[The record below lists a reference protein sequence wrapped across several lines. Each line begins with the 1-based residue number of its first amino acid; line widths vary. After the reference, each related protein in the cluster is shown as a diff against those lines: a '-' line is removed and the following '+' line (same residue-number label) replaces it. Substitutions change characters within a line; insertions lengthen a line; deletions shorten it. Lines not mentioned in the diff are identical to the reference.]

1 MERILEPEVMDDAAH
16 ALAYARAD
24 FADVNRGFVARF
36 RTAFPDLAGSRV
48 VALGG
53 GPGDIATRLARVLP
67 ALAVTAV
74 DASVPM
80 LDLARAAMR
89 EAGLERTI
97 GLVGARLPA
106 LPFRSGSFD
115 AVIAN
120 SLLHHL
126 AEPTVFWR
134 EVQRLGRPRA
144 GVLVMDLCRPDSP
157 SHARERVEL
166 HAGGE
171 SPLLKQDFYN
181 SLRAAFTPAEVYV
194 SCRAA
199 ATCVAIRP
207 SLYCVS
213 WKSPIGRPNCFRST
227 AYVAVASRAACAT
240 PVARPPVWRRPA
252 ANPCIWR

>member
-24 FADVNRGFVARF
+24 FADVNRGFVDRF

-48 VALGG
+48 VDLGC
-53 GPGDIATRLARVLP
+53 GPGDIAIRLARVLP

-89 EAGLERTI
+89 EAGLERTLR
-97 GLVGARLPA
+97 LVGARLPA

-181 SLRAAFTPAEVYV
+181 SLRAAFTPAEVARQLARQLPQLTCRVV
-194 SCRAA
+194 SDRHW
-199 ATCVAIRP
+199 V
-207 SLYCVS
+207 VS
-213 WKSPIGRPNCFRST
+213 GRLP
-227 AYVAVASRAACAT
+227 
-240 PVARPPVWRRPA
+240 
-252 ANPCIWR
+252 